1 VNSRS
6 NTSSERAK
14 PALDPVTL
22 EVIRNALPAI
32 SDEMSVDLQRTSYNM
47 MIYEVRDYCTA
58 LLDPDGALISQNIG
72 GVSHFVADL
81 GVIVKDAVARYGRDG
96 FAPGD
101 VLLHNHQATA
111 GQHLNNVV
119 VYAPVFFEGA
129 LVAFAMVRAHWVD
142 VGGLSTGFGAGSRA
156 YDPWSEGLQFNQL
169 KLYEGGVLDDK
180 LLAFIRDNIRYPD
193 NAMGD
198 MRSQLAACRLGERR
212 FVELLSRYGKAVVQD
227 AIRTLYAET
236 ERRCRL
242 AVEKIP
248 DGVYEAE
255 SFIDWRDE
263 GYVIKVKVIVAGG
276 DMTIDLSGCS
286 PEREG
291 GANSRTFAG
300 AYIAYK
306 ALTTPLEPLNEG
318 AFSALEVV
326 IPEGNMMMARYPAY
340 MSGWSMPLPTV
351 VDTILLA
358 LANAVPEQIPAAHS
372 GSLGAALSFSG
383 RDPARGRDF
392 VIMSI
397 ESGGW
402 GGRRDADGED
412 VSMSVCQGDVR
423 NAPIENMELK
433 GPVVVEERAL
443 RPDSGG
449 PGKFRGGLG
458 VQTRMRILTPG
469 RLNVAS
475 GAGGRVTCPPWGLVG
490 GHDAATAQTLVKAPG
505 DAEFLVPA
513 NPPAV
518 WPAETTVLYMTAGG
532 GGWGDPLERTPER
545 VLRDV
550 REGYVSAAQAEARY
564 GVVLGADGSEVD
576 LSATAEL
583 RRQLKLRQ
591 TTHQGNDPT

>member
-1 VNSRS
+1 MSAS
-6 NTSSERAK
+6 PALAK
-14 PALDPVTL
+14 RLDPVTL

-58 LLDPDGALISQNIG
+58 LLDPEGRLISQNIG

-81 GVIVKDAVARYGRDG
+81 GVVIKDAMQRYGRAG

-119 VYAPVFFEGA
+119 VYSPVFHRGE
-129 LVAFAMVRAHWVD
+129 LVAFAAVRAHWVD
-142 VGGLSTGFGAGSRA
+142 VGGLSTGFGAGNRA

-169 KLYEGGVLDDK
+169 KIYEGGVVDKK
-180 LLAFIRDNIRYPD
+180 LLAFIRDNIRFPD

-212 FVELLSRYGKAVVQD
+212 FVELLDRYGKDVVQE
-227 AIRTLYAET
+227 AIARFYAET
-236 ERRCRL
+236 EQKCRA
-242 AVEKIP
+242 AVAAIP

-255 SFIDWRDE
+255 SYIDWRGG
-263 GYVIKVKVIVAGG
+263 GYDIKVKVVVSGS

-291 GANSRTFAG
+291 GANSRTYAG

-306 ALTTPLEPLNEG
+306 AITTPLEPLNEG
-318 AFSALEVV
+318 AFTALEVV
-326 IPEGNMMMARYPAY
+326 IPEGNMMMARYPAF
-340 MSGWSMPLPTV
+340 MAGWSMPLPTV

-358 LANAVPEQIPAAHS
+358 LAKAAPDRVAAAHS
-372 GSLGAALSFSG
+372 GSLGAALAYSG
-383 RDPARGRDF
+383 RDRARSRDF
-392 VIMSI
+392 VLMSI

-402 GGRRDADGED
+402 GGRPDADGED

-423 NAPIENMELK
+423 NAPIENLELK
-433 GPVVVEERAL
+433 GPVIVEERAL

-449 PGKFRGGLG
+449 AGKFRGGLG
-458 VQTRMRILTPG
+458 IRTRIRALVDGRVNVQGGDGG
-469 RLNVAS
+469 RL
-475 GAGGRVTCPPWGLVG
+475 TCPPWGLVG
-490 GHDAATAQTLVKAPG
+490 GEPGEVAKTLVKLPG
-505 DAEFLVPA
+505 EAEFHAPTSQPLS
-513 NPPAV
+513 
-518 WPAETTVLYMTAGG
+518 WPAGTEVLYMTAGG
-532 GGWGDPLERTPER
+532 GGWGDPLERAAAR

-550 REGYVSAAQAEARY
+550 REGYVSPDAARERY
-564 GVVLGADGSEVD
+564 GVEMTVDGLVD
-576 LSATAEL
+576 EAATAAL
-583 RRQLKLRQ
+583 RARLREER
-591 TTHQGNDPT
+591 GRGAAS

>member
-1 VNSRS
+1 MKATNSA
-6 NTSSERAK
+6 SERPGA
-14 PALDPVTL
+14 ARELTLDPITL

-58 LLDPDGALISQNIG
+58 LLDRNGALISQNIG

-81 GVIVKDAVARYGRDG
+81 GVIVKDAVARYGIDG

-119 VYAPVFFEGA
+119 VYAPIFFEGE
-129 LVAFAMVRAHWVD
+129 LLAFAMVRAHWVD
-142 VGGLSTGFGAGSRA
+142 VGGQSTGFGAGYRA
-156 YDPWSEGLQFNQL
+156 YDPWSEGLQLNQL
-169 KLYEGGVLDDK
+169 KIYEAGVLDTK
-180 LLAFIRDNIRYPD
+180 LLDFIRDNIRFPD

-212 FVELLSRYGKAVVQD
+212 FVELLTRYGKDVVLA
-227 AIRTLYAET
+227 AIDRFYADTET
-236 ERRCRL
+236 KCRA

-248 DGVYEAE
+248 DGVYRAK
-255 SFIDWRDE
+255 SYIDWRDG
-263 GYVIKVKVIVAGG
+263 GYDIRVEITVSGS
-276 DMTIDLSGCS
+276 DMRIDLSGCS
-286 PEREG
+286 PERPG

-318 AFSALEVV
+318 AFAALEVV
-326 IPEGNMMMARYPAY
+326 IPEGNMMMARYPMLMAA
-340 MSGWSMPLPTV
+340 WSMPLPTV
-351 VDTILLA
+351 VDTIFLA
-358 LANAVPEQIPAAHS
+358 LADAVPDRIPAAHS

-383 RDPARGRDF
+383 RDQARGRDF

-402 GGRRDADGED
+402 GGRRGTDGQD

-433 GPVVVEERAL
+433 GPVLVEERAL

-449 PGKFRGGLG
+449 PGRFRGGLG
-458 VQTRMRILTPG
+458 VRTRIRSLVEGRI
-469 RLNVAS
+469 NVSS
-475 GAGGRVTCPPWGLVG
+475 GSGGRMSCPPWGLVG
-490 GHDAATAQTLVKAPG
+490 GKPGQTATTLVKLPE
-505 DAEFLVPA
+505 DEEFHLPNAQQAVLPA
-513 NPPAV
+513 GTRV
-518 WPAETTVLYMTAGG
+518 EYLTAGG
-532 GGWGDPLERTPER
+532 GGWGPPSERDPER
-545 VLRDV
+545 VLEDV
-550 REGYVSAAQAEARY
+550 HEGYVSVDAAREEY
-564 GVVLGADGSEVD
+564 GVAMTDDLAAVDGA
-576 LSATAEL
+576 ATAAL
-583 RRQLKLRQ
+583 RRRQ
-591 TTHQGNDPT
+591 RGNRT